1 MGENNIDKQREKEFW
16 QHVNIANNMPPQT
29 ADNMLIAYA
38 YFKQATEGD
47 NDADRPQQSSNVIQ
61 TFKHD
66 AWKRLEGMPKEEARE
81 KYIAT
86 IREFLKQTEEDG
98 LPRDVSDPE

>member
-1 MGENNIDKQREKEFW
+1 MSKSKDLQEEFL
-16 QHVNIANNMPPQT
+16 HYVEVGNSMPPQT

-38 YFKQATEGD
+38 FFKQATQGD
-47 NDADRPQQSSNVIQ
+47 NTNDRPTESSNVVQ

-66 AWKRLEGMPKEEARE
+66 AWMRLQGMPKEEAMR

-86 IREFLKQTEEDG
+86 IKEFLKQSKKED
-98 LPRDVSDPE
+98 LSS